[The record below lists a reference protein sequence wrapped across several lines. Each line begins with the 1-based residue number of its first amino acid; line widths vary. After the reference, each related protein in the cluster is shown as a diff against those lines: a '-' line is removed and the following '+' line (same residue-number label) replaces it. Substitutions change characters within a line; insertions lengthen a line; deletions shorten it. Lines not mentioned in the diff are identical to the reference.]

1 MPMAEMI
8 DMWKRELASKRDLMM
23 ALDKMK
29 ILSDKGI
36 IRSDNN
42 NNNKSPG
49 DSISGSFR
57 KLEVD

>member
-1 MPMAEMI
+1 MAEMI
-8 DMWKRELASKRDLMM
+8 DMWKRELASKRDIMM

-36 IRSDNN
+36 IRRDSNN
-42 NNNKSPG
+42 NNNTSPG

>member
-1 MPMAEMI
+1 MAEMI
-8 DMWKRELASKRDLMM
+8 DLWKRELASKRDLMM

-36 IRSDNN
+36 IRSDSN